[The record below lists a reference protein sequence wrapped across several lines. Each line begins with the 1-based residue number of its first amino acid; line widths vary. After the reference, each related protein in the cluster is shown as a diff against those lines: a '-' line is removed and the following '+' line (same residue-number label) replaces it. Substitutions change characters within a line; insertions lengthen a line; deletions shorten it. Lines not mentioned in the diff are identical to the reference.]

1 MPERYADIVLPL
13 AREPFTF
20 AVGAEAC
27 PALGTAVAVPLGRTK
42 ILTGIVWRIHGQRP
56 DVKTL
61 KPVGEVLYGGMP
73 LLTER
78 QMALWE
84 WIAEYYM
91 CTLGEVMRAALPA
104 LMKPSGRDTASFGE
118 EVFRPRR
125 ELFLSLAS
133 ALRDPARLAE
143 ASALLHR
150 APRQR
155 AALEELISALGS
167 DLAGEVPRRLLG
179 ADRPMLAALE
189 RRGYVTL
196 TERVPDRDGRRE
208 TFRLP
213 VLTASQEAAL
223 ASVGRQFADRETVL
237 LYGVTGSGKTEI
249 YMHLIARTLLRGED
263 VLLLVPEIVLTS
275 QLVERMERTFGDRV
289 TVYHSRLTDRRRTET
304 YLRLCRSEG
313 GELVLGARSS
323 LFLPLKKLGLVV
335 VDEEH
340 DPSYKQAEPAPRY
353 HARDCAVVAARLLGA
368 RTLLGSATP
377 SLESWL
383 NARAGK
389 YGFVRLDERYGDA
402 RPPEI
407 RISDTL
413 RAVKRGERHSH
424 FNNLLLD
431 AIAQRLERG
440 EQTILYQNRRG
451 FAPYVACRTC
461 GWTARCPDCNV
472 TLTYHKQTRRL
483 ECHYCG
489 HTAPVPTH
497 CPDCRVTE
505 AEPMGFGTEK
515 IELEGARLFPQARAV
530 RLDRDSVTSERAFQA
545 IVRGF
550 ARREWDVLI
559 GTQMVTK
566 GFDFEGV
573 TLVGILNADNM
584 LNNPDFRASERA
596 FQQMMQVA
604 GRAGRRERPGEVV
617 IQTAEPDHPVIR
629 QVAAGD
635 YEGMALQQLAER
647 EAFFYPPYAR
657 LVALTLRHRDAPLLG
672 RAAVELASRLRGR
685 FGRRVNGPVRPA
697 VDKIRGE
704 YLLGVQLRIECGASF
719 ARARKVLR
727 EVLAATFGQGEYKSV
742 TVVVNVDPQ

>member
-1 MPERYADIVLPL
+1 MPESYADILLPL
-13 AREPFTF
+13 ARDPFTF
-20 AVGAEAC
+20 AVGAGVSLR
-27 PALGTAVAVPLGRTK
+27 PGMAVAVPLGRAK
-42 ILTGIVWRIHGQRP
+42 VYTGIVWRLLEQRP
-56 DVKTL
+56 ALKRLKT
-61 KPVGEVLYGGMP
+61 VGEALYDGMP
-73 LLTER
+73 LITEP

-84 WIAEYYM
+84 WMAEYYM

-104 LMKPSGRDTASFGE
+104 LMKPSGRDADSFTD

-125 ELFLSLAS
+125 EWFAALAPAVRTAGGVEE
-133 ALRDPARLAE
+133 ALRGLRRAPKQAE
-143 ASALLHR
+143 AL
-150 APRQR
+150 Q
-155 AALEELISALGS
+155 ELVRTLQD
-167 DLAGEVPRRLLG
+167 DLTVEVPRRMLG
-179 ADRPMLAALE
+179 AEWPLLRSLSAKQLI
-189 RRGYVTL
+189 VL
-196 TERVPDRDGRRE
+196 SERVPDRAQQHE
-208 TFRLP
+208 PFRLP
-213 VLTASQEAAL
+213 VLTARQQAAL
-223 ASVGRQFADRETVL
+223 HSIDEQFARRETVL

-249 YMHLIARTLLRGED
+249 YMHLIARTLARRED

-275 QLVERMERTFGDRV
+275 QLVERMERTFGSCV
-289 TVYHSRLTDRRRTET
+289 TVYHSRLSDRRRTET

-313 GELVLGARSS
+313 GELVLGARSA
-323 LFLPLKKLGLVV
+323 LFLPLKRLALVV
-335 VDEEH
+335 ADEEH

-353 HARDCAVVAARLLGA
+353 NARDCAVVAARLLGA

-389 YGFVRLDERYGDA
+389 YGLVRLDERYGDA
-402 RPPEI
+402 VPPQI
-407 RISDTL
+407 HISDTL
-413 RAVKRGERHSH
+413 RAVRRGERHGR
-424 FNNLLLD
+424 FNDLLRD
-431 AIAQRLERG
+431 ALALRLERG

-472 TLTYHKQTRRL
+472 TLTYHRQPCRL

-489 HTAPVPTH
+489 HTEEVPSH
-497 CPDCRVTE
+497 CPTCRTTE
-505 AEPMGFGTEK
+505 AEPMGFGTEQV
-515 IELEGARLFPQARAV
+515 ELEVARLFPGARAV
-530 RLDRDSVTSERAFQA
+530 RLDRDSVTSGQAYKA
-545 IVRGF
+545 IVQGF
-550 ARREWDVLI
+550 ARHEWDVLV

-573 TLVGILNADNM
+573 TLVGVLNADNM

-596 FQQMMQVA
+596 FQQLMQVA
-604 GRAGRRERPGEVV
+604 GRCGRRERRGEVV

-657 LVALTLRHRDAPLLG
+657 MVALTLRHRDPQLLA
-672 RAAVELASRLRGR
+672 RAAMELSARLRDR
-685 FGRRVNGPVRPA
+685 FGRRSGVPVRPA

-727 EVLAATFGQGEYKSV
+727 EVLAATFSGGEYKPV
-742 TVVVNVDPQ
+742 TVIVNVDPQ

>member
-1 MPERYADIVLPL
+1 M
-13 AREPFTF
+13 
-20 AVGAEAC
+20 
-27 PALGTAVAVPLGRTK
+27 
-42 ILTGIVWRIHGQRP
+42 
-56 DVKTL
+56 
-61 KPVGEVLYGGMP
+61 
-73 LLTER
+73 
-78 QMALWE
+78 
-84 WIAEYYM
+84 
-91 CTLGEVMRAALPA
+91 
-104 LMKPSGRDTASFGE
+104 
-118 EVFRPRR
+118 
-125 ELFLSLAS
+125 
-133 ALRDPARLAE
+133 
-143 ASALLHR
+143 
-150 APRQR
+150 
-155 AALEELISALGS
+155 
-167 DLAGEVPRRLLG
+167 
-179 ADRPMLAALE
+179 
-189 RRGYVTL
+189 
-196 TERVPDRDGRRE
+196 
-208 TFRLP
+208 
-213 VLTASQEAAL
+213 
-223 ASVGRQFADRETVL
+223 
-237 LYGVTGSGKTEI
+237 
-249 YMHLIARTLLRGED
+249 
-263 VLLLVPEIVLTS
+263 
-275 QLVERMERTFGDRV
+275 
-289 TVYHSRLTDRRRTET
+289 
-304 YLRLCRSEG
+304 
-313 GELVLGARSS
+313 
-323 LFLPLKKLGLVV
+323 
-335 VDEEH
+335 
-340 DPSYKQAEPAPRY
+340 
-353 HARDCAVVAARLLGA
+353 VAARLLGA

-515 IELEGARLFPQARAV
+515 IELEVARLFPQARAV

-584 LNNPDFRASERA
+584 LCLLYTSPS
-596 FQQMMQVA
+596 
-604 GRAGRRERPGEVV
+604 P
-617 IQTAEPDHPVIR
+617 
-629 QVAAGD
+629 
-635 YEGMALQQLAER
+635 
-647 EAFFYPPYAR
+647 
-657 LVALTLRHRDAPLLG
+657 RD
-672 RAAVELASRLRGR
+672 
-685 FGRRVNGPVRPA
+685 
-697 VDKIRGE
+697 
-704 YLLGVQLRIECGASF
+704 
-719 ARARKVLR
+719 
-727 EVLAATFGQGEYKSV
+727 
-742 TVVVNVDPQ
+742 

>member
-1 MPERYADIVLPL
+1 MPQSYADIVLPL
-13 AREPFTF
+13 ARGPFTF
-20 AVGAEAC
+20 AVGDGEHLRPGA
-27 PALGTAVAVPLGRTK
+27 AVAVPLGRAK
-42 ILTGIVWRIHGQRP
+42 VYTGIVWRLHGQRP
-56 DVKTL
+56 QVKTL
-61 KPVGEVLYGGMP
+61 KAVGQVLYDGMT
-73 LLTER
+73 LLTPG

-104 LMKPSGRDTASFGE
+104 LMKPSGRDAASFTQE
-118 EVFRPRR
+118 LFRPRR
-125 ELFLSLAS
+125 EWFAALAPGLRS
-133 ALRDPARLAE
+133 PDGAEQALAGLR
-143 ASALLHR
+143 R
-150 APRQR
+150 APRQ
-155 AALEELISALGS
+155 AETLQELVHALQDDPSA
-167 DLAGEVPRRLLG
+167 EVPVRLLG
-179 ADRPMLAALE
+179 AGLPLLQALE
-189 RRGYVTL
+189 RKKLIVLSKRA
-196 TERVPDRDGRRE
+196 PDVAGPQE

-213 VLTASQEAAL
+213 VLTPSQQAAL
-223 ASVGRQFADRETVL
+223 HAIVQQFTHRETVL
-237 LYGVTGSGKTEI
+237 LYGVTGSGKTEV
-249 YMHLIARTLLRGED
+249 YTHLIARTLRRGQD

-275 QLVERMERTFGDRV
+275 QLVERMERTFGSRV
-289 TVYHSRLTDRRRTET
+289 TVYHSRLGDRRRTET

-313 GELVLGARSS
+313 GELVLGARSA
-323 LFLPLKKLGLVV
+323 LLLPLKKLGLVV

-340 DPSYKQAEPAPRY
+340 DPSYKQADPAPRY
-353 HARDCAVVAARLLGA
+353 HARDCAAVAARLLGA

-389 YGFVRLDERYGDA
+389 YGLARLDERYGEA
-402 RPPEI
+402 AAPVI

-413 RAVKRGERHSH
+413 RAVKRGERHGH
-424 FNNLLLD
+424 FNDLLREAL
-431 AIAQRLERG
+431 ARRLERG

-472 TLTYHKQTRRL
+472 TLTYHRQPPRL

-489 HTAPVPTH
+489 HTEPVPTH
-497 CPDCRVTE
+497 CPTCRTTE

-515 IELEGARLFPQARAV
+515 IEAEVSRLFPTARPV
-530 RLDRDSVTSERAFQA
+530 RLDRDSVVSERAYQA

-550 ARREWDVLI
+550 AQHEWDVLV

-566 GFDFEGV
+566 GFDFERV
-573 TLVGILNADNM
+573 TLVGVLNADNM

-596 FQQMMQVA
+596 FQQLMQVA
-604 GRAGRRERPGEVV
+604 GRAGRREQPGEVV

-647 EAFFYPPYAR
+647 EAFFYPPYSRIA
-657 LVALTLRHRDAPLLG
+657 ALTLRHRDPLLLG
-672 RAAVELASRLRGR
+672 RAAGELARRLHDR
-685 FGRRVNGPVRPA
+685 FGRRVSGPVRPA

-704 YLLGVQLRIECGASF
+704 YLMGVQLRVECGASF
-719 ARARKVLR
+719 ARARTVLR
-727 EVLAATFGQGEYKSV
+727 EVLATTFAAGPYKAV
-742 TVVVNVDPQ
+742 TVVVDVDPQ

>member
-515 IELEGARLFPQARAV
+515 IELEVARLFPQARAV

-550 ARREWDVLI
+550 ARREWGCADR
-559 GTQMVTK
+559 
-566 GFDFEGV
+566 
-573 TLVGILNADNM
+573 NADGDQGVRFRGGH
-584 LNNPDFRASERA
+584 PGGDSQRRQHAQQPRFPRFRAGFSADDAGGGPGRTARA
-596 FQQMMQVA
+596 ARRGGDPDRRARPSGDPA
-604 GRAGRRERPGEVV
+604 GRGG
-617 IQTAEPDHPVIR
+617 
-629 QVAAGD
+629 
-635 YEGMALQQLAER
+635 
-647 EAFFYPPYAR
+647 
-657 LVALTLRHRDAPLLG
+657 
-672 RAAVELASRLRGR
+672 RLRGD
-685 FGRRVNGPVRPA
+685 GAAAARRAGGLFLSSLCPAGGAYAAPSGCAASRPCCRGARVAAARALRPA
-697 VDKIRGE
+697 CER
-704 YLLGVQLRIECGASF
+704 
-719 ARARKVLR
+719 ARASRR
-727 EVLAATFGQGEYKSV
+727 G
-742 TVVVNVDPQ
+742 